1 MLTTL
6 TTHRYLL
13 ATMVRR
19 EIGARFAGTSLGGL
33 WSLIQPAILL
43 GLYSMVFSV
52 IYRVGEVE
60 GGHGFPEFVFCG
72 LWPWLAFQEACL
84 RSVAAITANANMVKK
99 LQFPSELL
107 VVAAVLSSF
116 LVQGVGFLLF
126 LLGLMLWKGTLIGA
140 AGLLLCIPLGLSL
153 LLAIGLGMLLA
164 CGNVFFRDVEQLT
177 TAGFTLWFFL
187 TPILYPASLIPESI
201 GPLFMLN
208 PMVAITDA
216 YRSIILSGSFTPG
229 GTFVYSVCCAVGL
242 FCFGRYAFERCRGFL
257 PTISKNVRKP
267 LWPTVLITPTTN
279 SRCVTGSG
287 TVMRLPCMSPISR
300 AVVKSWTSP
309 AARVFSWNC
318 WPSRIFPPL
327 ALNATQTL
335 WPG

>member
-1 MLTTL
+1 MSVGAPFEIFGTILH
-6 TTHRYLL
+6 HRGLL
-13 ATMVRR
+13 RQMVIRDLSS
-19 EIGARFAGTSLGGL
+19 RFVGTSLGGL

-43 GLYSMVFSV
+43 GLYTMVFSV

-84 RSVAAITANANMVKK
+84 RSVAAITVNANLVKK

-126 LLGLMLWKGTLIGA
+126 LIGLMVWKGTLIGA

-201 GPLFMLN
+201 GPLFVLN

-229 GTFVYSVCCAVGL
+229 GTFVYSVCCAVCF
-242 FCFGRYAFERCRGFL
+242 FCFGRYAFQRCRGFFADYL
-257 PTISKNVRKP
+257 
-267 LWPTVLITPTTN
+267 
-279 SRCVTGSG
+279 
-287 TVMRLPCMSPISR
+287 
-300 AVVKSWTSP
+300 
-309 AARVFSWNC
+309 
-318 WPSRIFPPL
+318 
-327 ALNATQTL
+327 
-335 WPG
+335 

>member
-1 MLTTL
+1 MFAVL

-13 ATMVRR
+13 VTMVRR

-43 GLYSMVFSV
+43 GLYTMVFSV

-84 RSVAAITANANMVKK
+84 RSVAAITANANLVKK

-126 LLGLMLWKGTLIGA
+126 LIGLMVWKGTLIGA

-177 TAGFTLWFFL
+177 SAGFTLWFFL

-201 GPLFMLN
+201 GPLF
-208 PMVAITDA
+208 
-216 YRSIILSGSFTPG
+216 
-229 GTFVYSVCCAVGL
+229 
-242 FCFGRYAFERCRGFL
+242 
-257 PTISKNVRKP
+257 
-267 LWPTVLITPTTN
+267 
-279 SRCVTGSG
+279 
-287 TVMRLPCMSPISR
+287 
-300 AVVKSWTSP
+300 
-309 AARVFSWNC
+309 VF
-318 WPSRIFPPL
+318 
-327 ALNATQTL
+327 
-335 WPG
+335 